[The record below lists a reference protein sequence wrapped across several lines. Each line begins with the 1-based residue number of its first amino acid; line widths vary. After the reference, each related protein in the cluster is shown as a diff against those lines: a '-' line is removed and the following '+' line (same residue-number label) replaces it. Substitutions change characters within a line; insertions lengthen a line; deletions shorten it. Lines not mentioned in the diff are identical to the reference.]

1 MKQYI
6 KCGKLFSAAG
16 NSAETNQ
23 TIITENGC
31 ISFIGPSDQTP
42 PPVSG
47 DETLDYSDYF
57 VLPGLID
64 IHVHLSYGNA
74 QTEEDIDLFA
84 PVEYRALRGLYSAQR
99 VLKAGFTSIADPAT
113 TGVVTPAIRDAIDSG
128 MFVGPRVTTSG
139 RQITNRQ
146 GLSDWYPT
154 FIGVPETSIGVLAR
168 NAEEGI
174 AEIRTQVKQGVDFI
188 KIAMDGDSMNPATGL
203 ISGYNQEETTAM
215 VTEAHRLG
223 KKVVVHARGAEA
235 ILYSARAGVDVI
247 LHCSWMDDEGLDAI
261 IENSC
266 HICPTLSL
274 VINDIDFTR
283 PGDGCYPGF
292 PDAHRRELESA
303 QVVLR
308 KAKEAGVPFLYGTD
322 CGFAVTPYGE
332 WNARELEHYVTYLGF
347 SPDEAIRSATSVN
360 AGFLRNGNEVGVL
373 EPGRRA
379 DILVVEG
386 DPLID
391 VKILQDKSR
400 IRNILIDGNPV
411 ELELKDDIKLMT
423 LEKSYSMWSDVYT
436 QEKVAEIVGG
446 DQAGPALHAQTA

>member
-6 KCGKLFSAAG
+6 KCGTLFTAAADG
-16 NSAETNQ
+16 AETNQ
-23 TIITENGC
+23 TIVTEDGRIT
-31 ISFIGPSDQTP
+31 FIGSSDKAP
-42 PPVSG
+42 PPVPS
-47 DETLDYSDYF
+47 DSTLDYSDYF

-64 IHVHLSYGNA
+64 THVHLSYGNA

-113 TGVVTPAIRDAIDSG
+113 TGVVTLAIRDAIASG
-128 MFVGPRVTTSG
+128 MFIGPRVMTSG

-168 NAEEGI
+168 TAEEGI
-174 AEIRTQVKQGVDFI
+174 VEIRTQVKQGVDFI

-235 ILYSARAGVDVI
+235 ILYSARAGADVI
-247 LHCSWMDDEGLDAI
+247 LHCSWMDDEGLEAI
-261 IENSC
+261 VENGC
-266 HICPTLSL
+266 YICPTLSL
-274 VINDIDFTR
+274 VVNDIDFTQ

-292 PDAHRRELESA
+292 PDAHRRELEAA
-303 QVVLR
+303 QAVLP
-308 KAKEAGVPFLYGTD
+308 KAKDAGVPFLYGTD

-332 WNARELEHYVTYLGF
+332 WNARELEHYVNYLGF
-347 SPDEAIRSATSVN
+347 SAAEAIRSATSVN
-360 AGFLRNGNEVGVL
+360 AEFLRNGDEVGVL

-379 DILVVEG
+379 DILVIDG
-386 DPLID
+386 DPLAD
-391 VKILQDKSR
+391 VRVLQDKSR
-400 IRNILIDGNPV
+400 IKDILLDGSRI
-411 ELELKDDIKLMT
+411 ELELNDDIKLMA
-423 LEKSYSMWSDVYT
+423 LEKSYSMWSNVYT
-436 QEKVAEIVGG
+436 QEKVAEILGG
-446 DQAGPALHAQTA
+446 DQTAPTLHARTA